1 MSRKRLLWSALLFV
15 VFLFGA
21 EMCSTMSRTGANFSV
36 WAAIAVVTIASAA
49 GTGWL
54 AAMPSLEVPSPQ
66 PTPQPTSV
74 GSRQDV
80 DDWSRYEDAWV
91 EA

>member
-1 MSRKRLLWSALLFV
+1 MFA

-21 EMCSTMSRTGANFSV
+21 EMCATMSRTGANFSV

-66 PTPQPTSV
+66 PMPTSTPT

>member
-1 MSRKRLLWSALLFV
+1 MSRKRLLWGALLFS

-21 EMCSTMSRTGANFSV
+21 EMCATVSRTGANFSV
-36 WAAIAVVTIASAA
+36 WTTIAVVTIASAA

-54 AAMPSLEVPSPQ
+54 AAMPSREVPSPQ
-66 PTPQPTSV
+66 PTAV
-74 GSRQDV
+74 GSQRDV
-80 DDWSRYEDAWV
+80 DAWSRYEDAWI